1 VQLKQLIGRQNQ
13 TIITKNKSKNKMETL
28 RDENEVLTKDSSNK
42 RVLTGMFRDRESTE
56 NAYNSLHERGYSKDD
71 INLVMSNET
80 RETHYKD
87 DVAEGTEIG
96 TKAAEHAGK
105 GSAIG
110 GTIGAIAGVIA
121 AIGTSVVI
129 PGLGILIA
137 GPIAAGLAGAG
148 AGSLAGGVIG
158 ALVGSGIPEA
168 RAKLYESGIKEG
180 NVVISVTPKSP
191 EDAEY
196 LEKNWKSNR
205 GEEIHW

>member
-1 VQLKQLIGRQNQ
+1 VENQ
-13 TIITKNKSKNKMETL
+13 RNESDVLDNET
-28 RDENEVLTKDSSNK
+28 SNQ

-56 NAYNSLHERGYSKDD
+56 SAYNALHERGYSKDD
-71 INLVMSNET
+71 INMVMSDKT
-80 RETHYKD
+80 RKTHYGDNQTKD
-87 DVAEGTEIG
+87 TEIG

-110 GTIGAIAGVIA
+110 GTIGAVAGVAA
-121 AIGTSVVI
+121 AIGTSVLI

-148 AGSLAGGVIG
+148 AGGLAGGIIG

-180 NVVISVTPKSP
+180 NVVISVTPKN
-191 EDAEY
+191 EADAHY
-196 LEKNWKSNR
+196 LEKNWKSNS
-205 GEEIHW
+205 GEEIRW

>member
-1 VQLKQLIGRQNQ
+1 
-13 TIITKNKSKNKMETL
+13 MENY
-28 RDENEVLTKDSSNK
+28 RNEDQDLSNRTSEK
-42 RVLTGMFRDRESTE
+42 RVLTGMFRDRQSTE
-56 NAYNSLHERGYSKDD
+56 SAYNALSERGYSKDD
-71 INLVMSNET
+71 INLVMSDDT
-80 RETHYKD
+80 RKTHYGED
-87 DVAEGTEIG
+87 AADQTEIG

-110 GTIGAIAGVIA
+110 GTLGAIAGVVA

-129 PGLGILIA
+129 PGLGLLIA

-148 AGSLAGGVIG
+148 AGGLAGGIIG

-180 NVVISVTPKSP
+180 NVVISVTPKNE
-191 EDAEY
+191 EDARY
-196 LEKNWKSNR
+196 LEENWRTNR

>member
-1 VQLKQLIGRQNQ
+1 
-13 TIITKNKSKNKMETL
+13 MEYS
-28 RDENEVLTKDSSNK
+28 RNENAAPTNGTSEK

-56 NAYNSLHERGYSKDD
+56 NAYNALHGRGYSKDD

-80 RETHYKD
+80 RKNHYND
-87 DVAEGTEIG
+87 DAAEQTEIG

-110 GTIGAIAGVIA
+110 GTIGAIVGVVA

-148 AGSLAGGVIG
+148 AGGLAGGVIG

-180 NVVISVTPKSP
+180 NVVISVTPKND
-191 EDAEY
+191 EDAAY
-196 LEKNWKSNR
+196 LEKNWKTNR

>member
-1 VQLKQLIGRQNQ
+1 
-13 TIITKNKSKNKMETL
+13 MENSNYNN
-28 RDENEVLTKDSSNK
+28 DGLTSRPSEK
-42 RVLTGMFRDRESTE
+42 RVLTGMFSDRESTE
-56 NAYNSLHERGYSKDD
+56 NAYNTLHERGYSKDE
-71 INLVMSNET
+71 INLMMSKET
-80 RETHYKD
+80 QKTHYNEEG
-87 DVAEGTEIG
+87 AEKTEIG

-110 GTIGAIAGVIA
+110 GTLGAIAGVVA

-148 AGSLAGGVIG
+148 AGGLAGGIIG

-180 NVVISVTPKSP
+180 NVVISVTPKND
-191 EDAEY
+191 EDAKY
-196 LEKNWKSNR
+196 LENNWRTNR
-205 GEEIHW
+205 GEEIHY

>member
-1 VQLKQLIGRQNQ
+1 MENY
-13 TIITKNKSKNKMETL
+13 KN
-28 RDENEVLTKDSSNK
+28 ENEGLSNRTSEK
-42 RVLTGMFRDRESTE
+42 RVLTGMFRDRQSTE
-56 NAYNSLHERGYSKDD
+56 NAYNALHERGYAKDD
-71 INLVMSNET
+71 INLVMSDDT
-80 RETHYKD
+80 RKAHYGD
-87 DVAEGTEIG
+87 DVADQTEIG

-110 GTIGAIAGVIA
+110 GTLGAIAGVVA

-129 PGLGILIA
+129 PGLGLLIA

-148 AGSLAGGVIG
+148 AGGLAGGIIG

-180 NVVISVTPKSP
+180 NVVISVTPKND
-191 EDAEY
+191 EDARY
-196 LEKNWKSNR
+196 LEENWKNNR

>member
-1 VQLKQLIGRQNQ
+1 MENSTHNNGVQHN
-13 TIITKNKSKNKMETL
+13 ETS
-28 RDENEVLTKDSSNK
+28 DK

-56 NAYNSLHERGYSKDD
+56 NAYNALHERGYSKDD
-71 INLVMSNET
+71 INLVMSDET
-80 RETHYKD
+80 RKTHYGD
-87 DVAEGTEIG
+87 DIAEQTEIG

-110 GTIGAIAGVIA
+110 GTIGAIVGVVA
-121 AIGTSVVI
+121 AIGTSVLI

-148 AGSLAGGVIG
+148 AGGLAGGIIG

-180 NVVISVTPKSP
+180 NVVISVSPKN
-191 EDAEY
+191 EDDAKY
-196 LEKNWKSNR
+196 LENNWKNNR